1 MRRIPR
7 AFDPASSH
15 ASRLTSHAVA
25 AMVVLSLI
33 ATTVAIADH
42 DRPKWRPA
50 GDGAEAKR
58 LAALPVPDGM
68 VRIPAGWFPMGS
80 DPKADEDAGPQEQP
94 QRWVYVDAF
103 EMDRYEVSNA
113 HYLRFVLATERIGP
127 PYWRIDPFPEKM
139 ARHPVI
145 GVSWQDAEAYCR
157 WMKKR
162 LPTEAEWE
170 KAARGEDAR
179 KFPWGN
185 EPAGWKKS
193 NIAHPGSKR
202 GVKYPPLANVDRYE
216 HGVSPYGIYQ
226 LAGNV
231 AEWVSDWFD
240 PEYYQYGTSFN
251 PTGPEWGEDHVYRG
265 GSWNEDPEVARSA
278 GRGAHA
284 PDHRSYLI
292 GFRCAKSAIRAVNT
306 QLSAISPMPKTDH

>member
-1 MRRIPR
+1 MGHGTAEGGTPRRTV
-7 AFDPASSH
+7 ASYL
-15 ASRLTSHAVA
+15 ACG
-25 AMVVLSLI
+25 VVSLACSLI
-33 ATTVAIADH
+33 AAPFLYADH
-42 DRPKWRPA
+42 DVPKWRPA
-50 GDGAEAKR
+50 GEAAEAKR
-58 LAALPVPDGM
+58 LAGFPVPDGT
-68 VRIPAGWFPMGS
+68 VRIPAGWFLMGS

-103 EMDRYEVSNA
+103 AIDRYEVSNA
-113 HYLRFVLATERIGP
+113 HYLRFVLATGRIGP
-127 PYWRIDPFPEKM
+127 PYWRGDPFPEKM

-145 GVSWQDAEAYCR
+145 GVSWEEADAYCR
-157 WMKKR
+157 WASNR

-170 KAARGEDAR
+170 KAARGADAR

-185 EPAGWKKS
+185 EPAGWQKS

-202 GVKYPPLANVDRYE
+202 GTKYPPLANVDRYDR
-216 HGVSPYGIYQ
+216 GISPYGVYQ

-231 AEWVSDWFD
+231 AEWVADWFD
-240 PEYYQYGTSFN
+240 PEYYQHGTSFN
-251 PTGPEWGEDHVYRG
+251 PAGPEWGEDHVYRG

-292 GFRCAKSAIRAVNT
+292 GFRCAQSTLRAVST
-306 QLSAISPMPKTDH
+306 QLSAVSARLNADR